1 MKKEYYIVTIE
12 NGEKKNVFKSE
23 LGERIM
29 LKNRTFVVV
38 GETPDDQLP
47 PNIRIERL
55 TKDNNYKLKK
65 VKKLT
70 KK

>member
-1 MKKEYYIVTIE
+1 MGREFYIVTID
-12 NGEKKNVFKSE
+12 NGENKNVFKSE
-23 LGERIM
+23 LGERIL

-47 PNIRIERL
+47 PNIRIEKL
-55 TKDNNYKLKK
+55 TRDNKYKLKIT
-65 VKKLT
+65 KKLT

>member
-1 MKKEYYIVTIE
+1 MGKEYYIVTIT
-12 NGEKKNVFKSE
+12 NGENKNIFKSE

-29 LKNRTFVVV
+29 LKNRTFIVV
-38 GETPDDQLP
+38 GETPDEQLP

-55 TKDNNYKLKK
+55 TKDNKFKLKK

-70 KK
+70 NK